1 MANKQ
6 GMRLAQSQLEE
17 LRVLAETQN
26 LNEIAGHFHMSKY
39 IFQRARKEQPEIDQ
53 IYDSIAKVDRVFS
66 AEEIQEAH
74 QLVQTLAIRDVA
86 KHFNLSYRQFEKI
99 RSLQLELNK
108 AMLDGV
114 SARKSGFDA
123 SKKQKKRSEDKKK
136 HEQEILDSDC
146 LSKRPPL
153 NISPEDALVRFN
165 RLKKIEKAKR
175 LSSDL

>member
-1 MANKQ
+1 
-6 GMRLAQSQLEE
+6 MRLAQSQLEE
-17 LRVLAETQN
+17 LKVLAETQN
-26 LNEIAGHFHMSKY
+26 LNEIAGHFHMGR
-39 IFQRARKEQPEIDQ
+39 FVFRKVRKDQPEIDQ
-53 IYDSIAKVDRVFS
+53 IYYGIVKVDRVFS
-66 AEEIQEAH
+66 AEEIQEAY
-74 QLVQTLAIRDVA
+74 QLVQILAIRDVA

-99 RSLQLELNK
+99 RNRQLELNK
-108 AMLDGV
+108 AILDGV

-136 HEQEILDSDC
+136 HEQEILESDC

-153 NISPEDALVRFN
+153 DISPEDALVRFN